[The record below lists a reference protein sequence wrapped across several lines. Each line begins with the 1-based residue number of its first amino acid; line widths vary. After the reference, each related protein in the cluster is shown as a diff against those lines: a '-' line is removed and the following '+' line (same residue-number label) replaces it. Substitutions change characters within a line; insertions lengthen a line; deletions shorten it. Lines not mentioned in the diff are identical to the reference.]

1 MTSEKVKGT
10 LSLNFNEE
18 DLQEKAI
25 NLNKRPQ

>member
-1 MTSEKVKGT
+1 MTSEKVKDT

-18 DLQEKAI
+18 DLQKKAI